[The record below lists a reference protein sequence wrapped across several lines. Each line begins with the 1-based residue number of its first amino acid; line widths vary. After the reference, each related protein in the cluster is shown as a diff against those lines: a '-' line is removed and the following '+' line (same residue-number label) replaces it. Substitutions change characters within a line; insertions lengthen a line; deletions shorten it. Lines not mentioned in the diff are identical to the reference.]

1 MKKKIAAP
9 SFLKP
14 LLGTRRSVGA
24 VFFWAAGDKENPPPK
39 SKMPISELD
48 PPNTPTEVAVCSTM
62 PTMLTLF
69 FYIVMTGYNAR
80 KPSVRHALNRRRVT
94 TPEGEC
100 AICFAEYVP
109 GSYQLCLPCG
119 HAFHSRCLT
128 RWLARSETCPLCR
141 RSCTAPG
148 PQSP

>member
-1 MKKKIAAP
+1 
-9 SFLKP
+9 
-14 LLGTRRSVGA
+14 
-24 VFFWAAGDKENPPPK
+24 
-39 SKMPISELD
+39 MPVSELD

-69 FYIVMTGYNAR
+69 FYIVMTGYAAR
-80 KPSVRHALNRRRVT
+80 KPGVRQALNRRRVT
-94 TPEGEC
+94 APEGEC

-109 GSYQLCLPCG
+109 GSYQLSLPCG

-128 RWLARSETCPLCR
+128 RWLARSDTCPLCR